1 MSRVVRASIV
11 FDFDIDEVEEA
22 FDRVFTDEEANEYVL
37 ETFMEDLHTF
47 LKYNEMSE
55 IIRLETVNE

>member
-1 MSRVVRASIV
+1 MSRIVRASIV

-47 LKYNEMSE
+47 MKYNEMSE
-55 IIRLETVNE
+55 IIKLETVHE

>member
-1 MSRVVRASIV
+1 MSRIVRASIV

-47 LKYNEMSE
+47 MKYNEMSE
-55 IIRLETVNE
+55 IIRLETVHE

>member
-1 MSRVVRASIV
+1 MSRIVRASIV

-47 LKYNEMSE
+47 MRYNEMSE
-55 IIRLETVNE
+55 IIRLETVHE